1 MVVDGVPAGQTP
13 MVATL
18 PRKVSHR
25 IELRKEGFVPTSQLV
40 KAEPNEYSRRLVRWG
55 IDIDL
60 GATND
65 LAPAAMNFSLVP
77 VALATKTYGDAF
89 ERMIYAV
96 LAADTLQE
104 SGSISAEDHRYMIGK
119 IIARYAGPAR

>member
-1 MVVDGVPAGQTP
+1 MYRLSIPQHP
-13 MVATL
+13 IH
-18 PRKVSHR
+18 PSRSK
-25 IELRKEGFVPTSQLV
+25 LRGIGPI
-40 KAEPNEYSRRLVRWG
+40 ANEYTRRFVRWG

-119 IIARYAGPAR
+119 IIARYAGTGR